1 MPDATTIPAEFQES
15 FRRLYPYMIAS
26 LTTDPETIEAIIL
39 YLKLGDERL
48 ARIAIEA
55 MNANHRLTEA
65 ALKRKLREE
74 MMLREMI
81 DDSEEEDDESEDEEE
96 DEEEDI

>member
-1 MPDATTIPAEFQES
+1 
-15 FRRLYPYMIAS
+15 MIAS
-26 LTTDPETIEAIIL
+26 LRTDPEVIEAIIL
-39 YLKLGDERL
+39 YLKLGDEKL

-74 MMLREMI
+74 LMLRGLNGESM
-81 DDSEEEDDESEDEEE
+81 EEDESEETDDQDDDE
-96 DEEEDI
+96 